1 MSVPTT
7 SVDNQNP
14 NQHSKDTLLPSSK
27 MKVPDP
33 PVTRRTHREIALRLL
48 AYLAPYKLKLAGGL
62 LCAIVAGLVPAG
74 VASMLAKFIKVTVSA
89 SQGSGQVPPAL
100 AWVCGGVVLLYALLW
115 LMSYGQNVLLAEVA
129 QRVGMK
135 IRSDVYRHLQQMPLA
150 YFHTRRTGALMS
162 TLTSDVTRLQ
172 NAAMMIK
179 DIVANPITVV
189 VYLVLLLLTSWKLTL
204 FALLAVP
211 FMAGAIQ
218 LLSRRIRSLSSD
230 TQGRMADVASVM
242 EETISNVR
250 VVKAF
255 TAEDYEIRRFEK
267 VNEQAL
273 EVSMRGVRR
282 SARLKP
288 TIDFIGAMGIA
299 LALWIGGSAVARG
312 EMEFG
317 DLIAFI
323 LLVVQLANSVGAVG
337 NLRVAWEEMMGA
349 ADRIFGDVLD
359 VVPEIRNA
367 PDAKILPPVSGRVEF
382 RSVSFNYDRGVP
394 ALTDVNLTLEPGSVV
409 ALVGPTGAG
418 KSTLADMVPRFFDPQ
433 SGTVLV
439 DGNDIRTVTLES
451 LRSQIGIVPQETVL
465 FSGTLRDNIAYGRRD
480 ASDEEIFAA
489 ARAANAD
496 SFIQTFPMKYE
507 TVIGER
513 GAMLS
518 GGEKQRI
525 AIARALLANPRILI
539 LDEATSALD
548 AATEALVQ
556 EALDTL
562 MKGRTTLIIAH
573 RLSTIVNAD
582 MIVVLRK
589 GGRIAEQGTHT
600 QLLSQ
605 GGIYAAL
612 YETQQRTAELTATT
626 ES

>member
-1 MSVPTT
+1 
-7 SVDNQNP
+7 
-14 NQHSKDTLLPSSK
+14 
-27 MKVPDP
+27 
-33 PVTRRTHREIALRLL
+33 
-48 AYLAPYKLKLAGGL
+48 
-62 LCAIVAGLVPAG
+62 
-74 VASMLAKFIKVTVSA
+74 
-89 SQGSGQVPPAL
+89 
-100 AWVCGGVVLLYALLW
+100 
-115 LMSYGQNVLLAEVA
+115 
-129 QRVGMK
+129 
-135 IRSDVYRHLQQMPLA
+135 MPLA

-162 TLTSDVTRLQ
+162 TLTNDVLRLQ

-189 VYLVLLLLTSWKLTL
+189 VYLSMLLFISWKLTL
-204 FALLAVP
+204 FALLVVP

-218 LLSRRIRSLSSD
+218 LLSRRIRALSSD
-230 TQGRMADVASVM
+230 TQGKMADVASIM
-242 EETISNVR
+242 EETISSVR

-255 TAEDYEIRRFEK
+255 NAENYEIQRFERE
-267 VNEQAL
+267 NENAL
-273 EVSMRGVRR
+273 QVSMRGVRR

-288 TIDFIGAMGIA
+288 TIDFIGALGIA
-299 LALWIGGSAVARG
+299 LALWVGGSEVARG
-312 EMEFG
+312 HL
-317 DLIAFI
+317 DLGRLLKFI
-323 LLVVQLANSVGAVG
+323 FLVVQLANAVGAVG

-359 VVPEIRNA
+359 VVPNIRNA
-367 PDAKILPPVSGRVEF
+367 PGAKPLPLVEGRVEF
-382 RSVSFNYDRGVP
+382 RSVSFNYGRGVP
-394 ALTDVNLTLEPGSVV
+394 ALTDVSLTLEPGKVV

-418 KSTLADMVPRFFDPQ
+418 KSTLADMVPRFYDPQ
-433 SGTVLV
+433 SGAVLV
-439 DGNDIRTVTLES
+439 DGQDIRTITLES

-480 ASDEEIFAA
+480 ATDEEIVAA
-489 ARAANAD
+489 ARASNAD
-496 SFIQTFPMKYE
+496 SFIQSFPLKYQ
-507 TVIGER
+507 TIIGER

-556 EALDTL
+556 EALETL

-582 MIVVLRK
+582 TIVVLRK
-589 GGRIAEQGTHT
+589 GGRIAEKGTHAE
-600 QLLSQ
+600 LIAK
-605 GGIYAAL
+605 GGLYAAL
-612 YETQQRTAELTATT
+612 YETQQRTAELSATT

>member
-1 MSVPTT
+1 
-7 SVDNQNP
+7 
-14 NQHSKDTLLPSSK
+14 
-27 MKVPDP
+27 
-33 PVTRRTHREIALRLL
+33 
-48 AYLAPYKLKLAGGL
+48 
-62 LCAIVAGLVPAG
+62 
-74 VASMLAKFIKVTVSA
+74 
-89 SQGSGQVPPAL
+89 
-100 AWVCGGVVLLYALLW
+100 
-115 LMSYGQNVLLAEVA
+115 
-129 QRVGMK
+129 
-135 IRSDVYRHLQQMPLA
+135 
-150 YFHTRRTGALMS
+150 
-162 TLTSDVTRLQ
+162 
-172 NAAMMIK
+172 
-179 DIVANPITVV
+179 
-189 VYLVLLLLTSWKLTL
+189 LTSWKLTL

-211 FMAGAIQ
+211 FMAGSIQ
-218 LLSRRIRSLSSD
+218 LLSRRIRALSSD
-230 TQGRMADVASVM
+230 TQGKMADVASLM

-255 TAEDYEIRRFEK
+255 TAEDYEIRRFERE
-267 VNEQAL
+267 NESAL

-299 LALWIGGSAVARG
+299 LALWIGGSEVARG
-312 EMEFG
+312 QMDFG
-317 DLIAFI
+317 QLIRFI
-323 LLVVQLANSVGAVG
+323 LLVVQLANAVGAVG

-367 PDAKILPPVSGRVEF
+367 PDAKPLPPVEGKVEF
-382 RSVSFNYDRGVP
+382 RNVSFNYDRGVP
-394 ALTDVNLTLEPGSVV
+394 ALTDVNLTLEPGKIV

-418 KSTLADMVPRFFDPQ
+418 KSTLADMVPRFYDPQ
-433 SGTVLV
+433 SGTILV
-439 DGNDIRTVTLES
+439 DGQDIRTVTIES
-451 LRSQIGIVPQETVL
+451 LRSQIGIVPQDTVL

-480 ASDEEIFAA
+480 ATDEEIIAA

-496 SFIQTFPMKYE
+496 SFIQSFPLQYQ

-513 GAMLS
+513 GATLS

-556 EALDTL
+556 EALETL

-582 MIVVLRK
+582 TIVVLRK
-589 GGRIAEQGTHT
+589 GGRIAEQGSHSE
-600 QLLSQ
+600 LLAL

-612 YETQQRTAELTATT
+612 YETQQRTAELSATT

>member
-1 MSVPTT
+1 MSLPRT
-7 SVDNQNP
+7 SVENP
-14 NQHSKDTLLPSSK
+14 AGNTKDQPLPPSETE
-27 MKVPDP
+27 
-33 PVTRRTHREIALRLL
+33 VTRRPTTKRTHRDIGLRLL
-48 AYLAPYKLKLAGGL
+48 TYLAPHKTKLIVGL
-62 LCAIVAGLVPAG
+62 LCAIAAGLVPAG
-74 VASMLAKFIKVTVSA
+74 VAAMLGEFIKVTVSA
-89 SQGSGQVPPAL
+89 SQGSGEVPPQL
-100 AWVCGGVVLLYALLW
+100 AIVCIGVVLLYALLW

-135 IRSDVYRHLQQMPLA
+135 IRGDVYRHLQQMPLA

-162 TLTSDVTRLQ
+162 TLTSDVSRLQ

-189 VYLVLLLLTSWKLTL
+189 IYLILLLLTSWKLTL

-218 LLSRRIRSLSSD
+218 LLSRRIRALSSD
-230 TQGRMADVASVM
+230 TQGKMADVASVM

-255 TAEDYEIRRFEK
+255 TAEDYEIRRFERA
-267 VNEQAL
+267 NETAL
-273 EVSMRGVRR
+273 DVSMRGVRR

-299 LALWIGGSAVARG
+299 LALWVGGSEVARG
-312 EMEFG
+312 HLEFG
-317 DLIAFI
+317 SLIKFI
-323 LLVVQLANSVGAVG
+323 MLVVQLANAVGAVG

-367 PDAKILPPVSGRVEF
+367 PGAITLAPVDGRVEF
-382 RSVSFNYDRGVP
+382 RNVSFNYDRGVP
-394 ALTDVNLTLEPGSVV
+394 ALTDLNLILEPGKIV

-418 KSTLADMVPRFFDPQ
+418 KSTLADMVPRFYDPQ

-439 DGNDIRTVTLES
+439 DGHDIRTVTLES

-480 ASDEEIFAA
+480 ATDEEIFAA

-496 SFIQTFPMKYE
+496 SFIQSFPLQYQ

-556 EALDTL
+556 EALETL

-582 MIVVLRK
+582 TIVVLRK
-589 GGRIAEQGTHT
+589 GGRIAERGSHAE
-600 QLLSQ
+600 LLAQ

>member
-1 MSVPTT
+1 
-7 SVDNQNP
+7 
-14 NQHSKDTLLPSSK
+14 
-27 MKVPDP
+27 
-33 PVTRRTHREIALRLL
+33 
-48 AYLAPYKLKLAGGL
+48 
-62 LCAIVAGLVPAG
+62 
-74 VASMLAKFIKVTVSA
+74 
-89 SQGSGQVPPAL
+89 
-100 AWVCGGVVLLYALLW
+100 
-115 LMSYGQNVLLAEVA
+115 
-129 QRVGMK
+129 
-135 IRSDVYRHLQQMPLA
+135 
-150 YFHTRRTGALMS
+150 
-162 TLTSDVTRLQ
+162 
-172 NAAMMIK
+172 MMIK
-179 DIVANPITVV
+179 DIVANPVTVV
-189 VYLVLLLLTSWKLTL
+189 IYLVLLLLTSWKLTL

-211 FMAGAIQ
+211 FMAGSIQ
-218 LLSRRIRSLSSD
+218 LLSRRIRALSSD
-230 TQGRMADVASVM
+230 TQGKMADVASLM

-255 TAEDYEIRRFEK
+255 TAEDYEIRRFERE
-267 VNEQAL
+267 NESAL

-299 LALWIGGSAVARG
+299 LALWIGGSEVARG
-312 EMEFG
+312 QMDFG
-317 DLIAFI
+317 QLIRFI
-323 LLVVQLANSVGAVG
+323 LLVVQLANAVGAVG

-367 PDAKILPPVSGRVEF
+367 PDAKPLPPVEGKVEF
-382 RSVSFNYDRGVP
+382 RNVSFNYDRGVP
-394 ALTDVNLTLEPGSVV
+394 ALTDVNLTLEPGKIV

-418 KSTLADMVPRFFDPQ
+418 KSTLADMVPRFYDPQ

-439 DGNDIRTVTLES
+439 DGQDIRTVTIES
-451 LRSQIGIVPQETVL
+451 LRSQIGIVPQDTVL

-480 ASDEEIFAA
+480 ATDEEIIAA

-496 SFIQTFPMKYE
+496 SFIQSFPLQYQ

-513 GAMLS
+513 GATLS

-556 EALDTL
+556 EALETL

-582 MIVVLRK
+582 TIVVLRK
-589 GGRIAEQGTHT
+589 GGRIAEQGSHSE
-600 QLLSQ
+600 LLAL

-612 YETQQRTAELTATT
+612 YETQQRTAELSAAT